1 MSGTDPLV
9 SVRWVDGGLE
19 LIDQTL
25 LPGELVVLRLDAV
38 DAVVE
43 AIQRLA
49 VRGAPAI
56 GLAGAF
62 GVRLA
67 AERAER
73 ERWPAERLTAAV
85 RSLREAR
92 PTAVNLAW
100 AVDRVAAR
108 LVDGCE
114 AVAAEAD
121 AVFVENDRAGAALV
135 RRGADL
141 VESLV
146 PGPVTALT
154 HCNTGPLACG
164 TWGTALGV
172 LIELHRRG
180 RISEVIACETRP
192 LLQGARL
199 TVWELARAGVPHR
212 LAVDGAGPA
221 LIERGLVDLVIVGAD
236 RIAVNGDVCNKIGT
250 FSHAC
255 AAHRAG
261 VPFVVAAPESTLD
274 PATPSG
280 AEIVVEERA
289 AEEVVAFGGHP
300 VAPASTPVIN
310 PAFDVTPADLITAIV
325 TEARVLTPWAV
336 LSRGQ
341 GRA

>member
-1 MSGTDPLV
+1 MA
-9 SVRWVDGGLE
+9 SVRWADGALE

-38 DAVVE
+38 EDVVS

-62 GVRLA
+62 GVRLI
-67 AERAER
+67 AERADR
-73 ERWPAERLTAAV
+73 DGWSADRVAAAV

-108 LVDGCE
+108 LGEGRE
-114 AVAAEAD
+114 AVAAEAE

-135 RRGADL
+135 ARGADL

-146 PGPVTALT
+146 PGSVTALT

-180 RISEVIACETRP
+180 RLTEVIACETRP

-221 LIERGLVDLVIVGAD
+221 LIERRLVNLVIVGAD
-236 RIAVNGDVCNKIGT
+236 RIAANGDVCNKIGT
-250 FSHAC
+250 FSHVC

-289 AEEVVAFGGHP
+289 GHEVAAFGGHP
-300 VAPASTPVIN
+300 VAPLGTRVIN
-310 PAFDVTPADLITAIV
+310 PAFDVTPADLVTAIV
-325 TEARVLTPWAV
+325 TEARVLT
-336 LSRGQ
+336 R
-341 GRA
+341 